1 MGPGNNGGDTLVA
14 VTALA
19 KAGWKV
25 KASVI
30 KRKTQNDELV
40 KAFKDAGGEVI
51 SLRRIKSS
59 CIFRLSMKL
68 PICCSMEFRV
78 PASNCR

>member
-1 MGPGNNGGDTLVA
+1 
-14 VTALA
+14 VTAPV
-19 KAGWKV
+19 KVGWKV

-40 KAFKDAGGEVI
+40 KALKDAGGEVI
-51 SLRRIKSS
+51 LAEKDKELLH
-59 CIFRLSMKL
+59 LSFFLEL
-68 PICCSMEFRV
+68 PMCCSMEFRV